1 MSLRAFPPAAER
13 HLIRYS
19 GRGAF
24 SPVVIERAAGTCLYT
39 EDGRELLDFT
49 SGQMS
54 AILGHSHPEI
64 TATVARQVARLDH
77 LYSGFLSRPVV
88 DLAERLTATL
98 PAELDKVLV
107 LTTGA
112 EANEAALRMAKLVT
126 GKHEIVSFAR
136 SWHGM
141 TQAAANATYS
151 AGRRGY
157 GPAAPGNFALPVP
170 QRFRPDIV
178 DAHGDLDWR
187 RQLDLGFD
195 LIDAQSVGSLAA
207 CIVEPI
213 LSSGGIIDLPP
224 GYLPAL
230 AEKCRERDMLLI
242 LDEAQTGL
250 CRTGDWYAFEHDGV
264 VPDILTLSKTLG
276 AGMPVAAVIT
286 STEIEAAALDHSMD
300 VLIEVHD
307 AAEMDRAA
315 RLSSR
320 LIGVNNRDLK
330 TFEVSLDVTRNLLP
344 EVPAME
350 YEDHDPHS
358 QRIFDANDWRS
369 YDISDDDIRRSRR
382 AYFANI
388 SYLDDKIGEILEALE
403 TTRQEATILFVSD
416 HGDMLGERGL
426 WFKMSFFEGSSR
438 VPLMIAAPQF
448 EPRLE
453 ETPVSTLD
461 VTPTLGELAGLDLS
475 EGMLAVAKAKGCYR
489 ELYRLALGST
499 LPFGDGAYA
508 GIVLQED
515 GSANVCLALRKSRL
529 SRDGSPL
536 ELLRSLADRH
546 PAFAERWH
554 YAPDE
559 PVIDTVGSVP
569 YGWIADGTD
578 PGLYRLGDQ
587 AAVIPSLAGEGMGIA
602 IASGRS
608 AAQAFLEGKA
618 APVWQGEFARRAA
631 RPVTVAEAIWKAAET
646 PGLARLG
653 LAAAT
658 LIPGLATMAMRASRI

>member
-24 SPVVIERAAGTCLYT
+24 GPVVIERAAGTCLYT

-77 LYSGFLSRPVV
+77 LYSGFLSRPVI
-88 DLAERLTATL
+88 DLAERLIATL

-178 DAHGDLDWR
+178 DAHGELDWR

-242 LDEAQTGL
+242 LDEA
-250 CRTGDWYAFEHDGV
+250 
-264 VPDILTLSKTLG
+264 
-276 AGMPVAAVIT
+276 
-286 STEIEAAALDHSMD
+286 
-300 VLIEVHD
+300 
-307 AAEMDRAA
+307 
-315 RLSSR
+315 
-320 LIGVNNRDLK
+320 
-330 TFEVSLDVTRNLLP
+330 
-344 EVPAME
+344 
-350 YEDHDPHS
+350 
-358 QRIFDANDWRS
+358 
-369 YDISDDDIRRSRR
+369 
-382 AYFANI
+382 
-388 SYLDDKIGEILEALE
+388 
-403 TTRQEATILFVSD
+403 
-416 HGDMLGERGL
+416 
-426 WFKMSFFEGSSR
+426 
-438 VPLMIAAPQF
+438 
-448 EPRLE
+448 
-453 ETPVSTLD
+453 
-461 VTPTLGELAGLDLS
+461 
-475 EGMLAVAKAKGCYR
+475 
-489 ELYRLALGST
+489 
-499 LPFGDGAYA
+499 
-508 GIVLQED
+508 
-515 GSANVCLALRKSRL
+515 
-529 SRDGSPL
+529 
-536 ELLRSLADRH
+536 
-546 PAFAERWH
+546 
-554 YAPDE
+554 
-559 PVIDTVGSVP
+559 
-569 YGWIADGTD
+569 
-578 PGLYRLGDQ
+578 
-587 AAVIPSLAGEGMGIA
+587 
-602 IASGRS
+602 
-608 AAQAFLEGKA
+608 
-618 APVWQGEFARRAA
+618 
-631 RPVTVAEAIWKAAET
+631 
-646 PGLARLG
+646 
-653 LAAAT
+653 
-658 LIPGLATMAMRASRI
+658 